1 MRGLRHGVV
10 ASSLAVVLAFPVDA
24 LLAAEAGSVEFAVTK
39 NGAPDA
45 GVEIALNAANLG
57 KVALGTTGSE
67 GSASFALSAA
77 NLGKARVEVVT
88 EECPTADRVWL
99 VGPGGQLPPET
110 EGCKRRAA
118 GGFFWGQSHISV
130 DVARGTVVARAG
142 ETAKTGPSGRT
153 LGLALVGVGAAVAIF
168 GFATK
173 SKEAGVTDC
182 ATEGQSACSTRT
194 GVGIAGLAI
203 AAAGGYVLY
212 RNSHS
217 SAEITFPAGRGIG
230 LQGRIRF

>member
-1 MRGLRHGVV
+1 MRGLRRSVV
-10 ASSLAVVLAFPVDA
+10 ATSLAVVMAAPVDG
-24 LLAAEAGSVEFAVTK
+24 LLAAEAGRVQFDVTK
-39 NGAPDA
+39 NGTPDA

-57 KVALGTTGSE
+57 KVALATTDPQG
-67 GSASFALSAA
+67 GATFALDAA

-88 EECPTADRVWL
+88 EECPTGDRVWL

-110 EGCKRRAA
+110 KECKRRAA
-118 GGFFWGQSHISV
+118 GGFFWGSSHLSV
-130 DVARGTVVARAG
+130 DVARGKVVASSG
-142 ETAKTGPSGRT
+142 ETKSASSNRT

-168 GFATK
+168 GFGTK
-173 SKEAGVTDC
+173 SKEPGVTDC

-217 SAEITFPAGRGIG
+217 SAEIAFPAGKGIG
-230 LQGRIRF
+230 FQERIRF

>member
-1 MRGLRHGVV
+1 MRGLRRGVV
-10 ASSLAVVLAFPVDA
+10 ASSLAVVLAAPVDG
-24 LLAAEAGSVEFAVTK
+24 LVAAEAGSVQFDVTK
-39 NGAPDA
+39 NGAPDS

-57 KVALGTTGSE
+57 KVALATTDSRG
-67 GSASFALSAA
+67 GAAFALDAA

-88 EECPTADRVWL
+88 EECPTHDRVWL

-110 EGCKRRAA
+110 KECKRRAA
-118 GGFFWGQSHISV
+118 GGFFWGQSHVSV
-130 DVARGTVVARAG
+130 DVSRGTVVARAD
-142 ETAKTGPSGRT
+142 EASKSGRSSRT

-173 SKEAGVTDC
+173 SKEPGVTDC
-182 ATEGQSACSTRT
+182 ATEGQSACSSRT

-203 AAAGGYVLY
+203 AGAGGYVLY

-217 SAEITFPAGRGIG
+217 SAEITLPAGGGIG
-230 LQGRIRF
+230 FQERIRF